1 MDRSIMTVYLRP
13 NNLDKF
19 EENPESNF
27 MRFDT
32 QAMLNSEFGKFY
44 YAEIRRVYPYSSPCL
59 Q

>member
-19 EENPESNF
+19 EENPEGNF

-32 QAMLNSEFGKFY
+32 QAMLNSAFGKF
-44 YAEIRRVYPYSSPCL
+44 CL
-59 Q
+59 KNIDNSVFDGG